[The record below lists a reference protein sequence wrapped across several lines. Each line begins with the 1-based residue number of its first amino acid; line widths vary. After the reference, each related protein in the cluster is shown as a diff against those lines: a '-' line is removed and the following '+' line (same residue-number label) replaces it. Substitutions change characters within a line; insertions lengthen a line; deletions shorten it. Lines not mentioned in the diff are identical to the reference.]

1 MKSRTGF
8 VSNSSSSSFIIPKY
22 WLSEHQMD
30 QIRRHEEIK
39 NIPALDGWNISE
51 DEVDIRGYTSMDN
64 FDMRQFLEDIGV
76 NMDKVRWN

>member
-1 MKSRTGF
+1 
-8 VSNSSSSSFIIPKY
+8 
-22 WLSEHQMD
+22 MD